1 MRAVNLLPEDR
12 RGSRRSPL
20 GALRRQPLLLLAV
33 VVAIAVLG
41 GTLFAVRSTSSTVAT
56 RQQTLRELDA
66 QLAKLPK
73 PADTSAAATSASRL
87 TVVTSVADGRT
98 TWDGFLY
105 AVSRVI
111 PEDVWLLNL
120 SANGTSSGTTST
132 PTTTPSLSS
141 APGSFTITG
150 YTYSQ
155 PSVARLMRRLRLVPW
170 LSGVNLTTSSKTS
183 LANRVVFQFT
193 VGANVVPLPEVKS

>member
-41 GTLFAVRSTSSTVAT
+41 GILFAVRSTSSTVAT

-120 SANGTSSGTTST
+120 SANGTSGGTTST
-132 PTTTPSLSS
+132 STTPSPSS

-193 VGANVVPLPEVKS
+193 VGGNVVPLPEVKS